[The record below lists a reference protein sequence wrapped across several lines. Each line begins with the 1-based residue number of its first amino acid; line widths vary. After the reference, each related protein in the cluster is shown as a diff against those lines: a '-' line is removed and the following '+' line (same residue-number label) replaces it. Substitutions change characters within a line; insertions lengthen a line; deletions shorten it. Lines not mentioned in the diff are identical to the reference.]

1 VSLSNR
7 YKTILRKDI
16 TMDLKKSLA
25 FFRHYDQTK
34 KIAGNLD
41 QTLTNLERRIQ
52 WN

>member
-1 VSLSNR
+1 MKRHYVGP
-7 YKTILRKDI
+7 
-16 TMDLKKSLA
+16 KKIA
-25 FFRHYDQTK
+25 GIFRHYDQTK